1 MDNNLIVVKQLPIIE
16 QQLQAIK
23 AEVTAKVEK
32 ALSLVCSENTVKE
45 VKAIRAELNKDFKEF
60 EDRRKEVKKAVLS
73 PYEQFESVYKDCIT
87 DVFKKAD
94 TELKSKIEGV
104 ENGLKEQ
111 KTSEV
116 KAYFDEYLQSK
127 GIDFV
132 TFEKANINV
141 TLSASMKSL
150 KEQAKAFIDRIC
162 EDLNLIDTQ
171 DHKDEILYEYKQS
184 LNVSNSITTV
194 VNRHKAIEE
203 AKATGKPEPIQ
214 EVISEKPLEAPKEV
228 EDDKIYPLQFTVYGT
243 KAQLKMLKDFIL
255 RSGIKYE

>member
-23 AEVTAKVEK
+23 AEVTAKVET
-32 ALSLVCSENTVKE
+32 ALTLVCTEDAVKE
-45 VKAIRAELNKDFKEF
+45 VKAVRAELNKEFKEF
-60 EDRRKEVKKAVLS
+60 EDRRKEVKKSVLS

-94 TELKSKIEGV
+94 TELKSKIDSV
-104 ENGLKEQ
+104 ENELKEQ
-111 KTSEV
+111 KTAEV

>member
-23 AEVTAKVEK
+23 SEVTAKVET
-32 ALSLVCSENTVKE
+32 ALSLVCTEDTVKE
-45 VKAIRAELNKDFKEF
+45 VKAVRAELNKEFKEF
-60 EDRRKEVKKAVLS
+60 EDRRKEVKKSVLS

-94 TELKSKIEGV
+94 TELKGKIDSF
-104 ENGLKEQ
+104 ENELKEQ
-111 KTSEV
+111 KTAEV

-150 KEQAKAFIDRIC
+150 KEQGKAFIDRIC
-162 EDLNLIDTQ
+162 EDLSLIDTQ

-255 RSGIKYE
+255 RSGIRYE

>member
-23 AEVTAKVEK
+23 SEVTAKVET
-32 ALSLVCSENTVKE
+32 ALSLVCTEDTVKE
-45 VKAIRAELNKDFKEF
+45 VKAVRAELNKEFKEF
-60 EDRRKEVKKAVLS
+60 EDRRKEVKKSVLS

-94 TELKSKIEGV
+94 TELKGKIDSF
-104 ENGLKEQ
+104 ENELKEQ
-111 KTSEV
+111 KTAEV

-150 KEQAKAFIDRIC
+150 KEQGKAFIDRIC
-162 EDLNLIDTQ
+162 EDLSLIDTQ

-203 AKATGKPEPIQ
+203 AKATGKPDPIQ

-255 RSGIKYE
+255 RSGIRYE

>member
-23 AEVTAKVEK
+23 SEVTAKVET
-32 ALSLVCSENTVKE
+32 ALTLVCTEDTVKE
-45 VKAIRAELNKDFKEF
+45 VKAVRAELNKEFKEF
-60 EDRRKEVKKAVLS
+60 EDRRKEVKKSVLS

-94 TELKSKIEGV
+94 TELKSKIDSV
-104 ENGLKEQ
+104 ENELKEQ
-111 KTSEV
+111 KTAEV

-162 EDLNLIDTQ
+162 EDLSLIDTQ

-255 RSGIKYE
+255 RSGIRYE